1 MWIREEI
8 VGKAFKIMFGMWW
21 AQHCHL
27 LLLLYIALEGE
38 KANSWQRS
46 SPLLRLQLYSHLFLV
61 SSMCQELLNS

>member
-8 VGKAFKIMFGMWW
+8 VGKTFKIMFGMWW

-46 SPLLRLQLYSHLFLV
+46 SPLLRL
-61 SSMCQELLNS
+61 